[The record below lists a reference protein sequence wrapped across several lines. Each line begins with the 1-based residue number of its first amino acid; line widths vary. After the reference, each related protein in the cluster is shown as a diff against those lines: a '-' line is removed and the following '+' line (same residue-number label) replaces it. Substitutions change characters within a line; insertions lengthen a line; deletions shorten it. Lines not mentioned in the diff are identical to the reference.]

1 MCYITAKEVLPK
13 EVIELIQ
20 KYVDGEYIYIPRKEC
35 NRQEW
40 GAKPSTREE
49 VKLRNESI
57 YSEYMDGLSRQEL
70 AEKYF
75 LSKKSID
82 RIILKEKSK

>member
-1 MCYITAKEVLPK
+1 MCYIAAKEVLPK

-40 GAKPSTREE
+40 GSKTSAREE
-49 VKLRNESI
+49 IKLRNESI
-57 YSEYMDGLSRQEL
+57 YKEYLNGVNRQEL
-70 AEKYF
+70 SEKYF
-75 LSKKSID
+75 LSRKSID
-82 RIILKEKSK
+82 RIILNEKSK